1 MPVFRVFQRLGEVSG
16 DRVAACFLRIHN
28 HHTIVIGCNV
38 TKHRLPFTCG
48 HCLALVLLVRANI
61 TRLVYADMD
70 EFYYLS
76 RMALVK
82 DERHYDKFDRA
93 FSTYFKGLEDLA
105 GMIASLIPDEFL
117 RREFEKSLTPEELE
131 KIKSL
136 GGLEKLIEAFKREVE
151 EAARGEGDDKDKEGK
166 GKRGKGEEGKDRDGK
181 KRRGKR
187 QWDKRDYKAYDDNV
201 ELGTRGMKIAMRR
214 LRKLARTG
222 AEDEFDI
229 NTTISKT
236 AKNGGLLDIIMRPER
251 RNTVKVLLFLD
262 NGGSMDAHVKV
273 CEELFSAARSEFKHL
288 ETYYFHNF
296 VYDGVWKEH
305 NRRMNER
312 LDTFDILHKYAHDYK
327 VIFVGDATMA
337 PYEITHAGGSVEH
350 WNEEAGAIWM
360 QRMMDTYDKVIWINP
375 TPHDT
380 WEYSTSVALTKKLV
394 DDQMY
399 PLTIRGI
406 EEGMNYLTK

>member
-1 MPVFRVFQRLGEVSG
+1 MLINFF
-16 DRVAACFLRIHN
+16 
-28 HHTIVIGCNV
+28 
-38 TKHRLPFTCG
+38 
-48 HCLALVLLVRANI
+48 LALKKERIPVSITELLHLHDILRE
-61 TRLVYADMD
+61 RLVYADVD

-76 RMALVK
+76 RMAMVK

-93 FSTYFKGLEDLA
+93 FGAYFKGLEDLA
-105 GMIASLIPDEFL
+105 SMLASLIPDEYL
-117 RREFEKSLTPEELE
+117 RREFEKTLTQEELD

-136 GGLEKLIEAFKREVE
+136 GGLEKLIEAFKKEVE
-151 EAARGEGDDKDKEGK
+151 EAARGEGKEKDKEGK
-166 GKRGKGEEGKDRDGK
+166 GENGRGNEGDQRKGK

-187 QWDKRDYKAYDDNV
+187 SWDRRDYKAYDDNI
-201 ELGTRGMKIAMRR
+201 ELGTRGLKISLRR

-229 NTTISKT
+229 DTTIDKT

-251 RNTVKVLLFLD
+251 HNTVKVLLLLD

-296 VYDGVWKEH
+296 IYDGLWKEH

-312 LDTFDILHKYAHDYK
+312 IDTWDILHKYTHDYK

-337 PYEITHAGGSVEH
+337 PYEITHSGGSVEH

-360 QRMMDTYDKVIWINP
+360 QRMMDGFDKVIWINP
-375 TPHDT
+375 TPLDT
-380 WEYSTSVALTKKLV
+380 WEYSTSVALTNKLV
-394 DDQMY
+394 DEQMF

-406 EEGMNYLTK
+406 ENGMNYLTK

>member
-1 MPVFRVFQRLGEVSG
+1 MLINFFMELKKARIPVSITELLHLLEVLK
-16 DRVAACFLRIHN
+16 A
-28 HHTIVIGCNV
+28 
-38 TKHRLPFTCG
+38 
-48 HCLALVLLVRANI
+48 
-61 TRLVYADMD
+61 RLVYADID

-76 RMALVK
+76 RMSLVK
-82 DERHYDKFDRA
+82 DERHFDKFDRA

-105 GMIASLIPDEFL
+105 GLLSSLIPDEYL
-117 RREFEKSLTPEELE
+117 RREFEKSLSKEELE
-131 KIKSL
+131 KIKGL

-151 EAARGEGDDKDKEGK
+151 KKARGEGEEKDKEGK
-166 GKRGKGEEGKDRDGK
+166 GKNGRGESGDDKRGK

-187 QWDKRDYKAYDDNV
+187 QWDKRDYKAYDDNI
-201 ELGTRGMKIAMRR
+201 ELGTRGLKISLRR

-222 AEDEFDI
+222 ADDEFDI
-229 NTTISKT
+229 NNTIDKT

-262 NGGSMDAHVKV
+262 NGGSMDAHVRV

-296 VYDGVWKEH
+296 IYDGVWKEH
-305 NRRMNER
+305 RRRMNER
-312 LDTFDILHKYAHDYK
+312 IDTFDILHKYSHDYK

-337 PYEITHAGGSVEH
+337 PYEITHSGGSVEH

-360 QRMMDTYDKVIWINP
+360 QRVQDTFDKVIWINP
-375 TPHDT
+375 TPQDT
-380 WEYSTSVALTKKLV
+380 WEYSTAVALTKKLV
-394 DDQMY
+394 DDQMF

-406 EEGMNYLTK
+406 EDGMNVLSK

>member
-1 MPVFRVFQRLGEVSG
+1 MLINFFLELKKARIPVSITELLHLL
-16 DRVAACFLRIHN
+16 D
-28 HHTIVIGCNV
+28 
-38 TKHRLPFTCG
+38 
-48 HCLALVLLVRANI
+48 VLKA
-61 TRLVYADMD
+61 RLVYADID
-70 EFYYLS
+70 DFYYLS

-93 FSTYFKGLEDLA
+93 FGTYFKGLEDLA
-105 GMIASLIPDEFL
+105 SMIASLIPDEFL
-117 RREFEKSLTPEELE
+117 RREFEKSLTKEDLE

-151 EAARGEGDDKDKEGK
+151 EAAREGNDKDKEGK
-166 GKRGKGEEGKDRDGK
+166 GEEGKGEGKGK
-181 KRRGKR
+181 KRRGGGGKR
-187 QWDKRDYKAYDDNV
+187 SWDKRDYKAYDDNV
-201 ELGTRGMKIAMRR
+201 ELGTRGMKIALRR

-222 AEDEFDI
+222 SDDEFDI
-229 NTTISKT
+229 DTTIDKT

-251 RNTVKVLLFLD
+251 RNTIKVLLFLD

-288 ETYYFHNF
+288 ETFYFHNF
-296 VYDGVWKEH
+296 IYDGVWKEH
-305 NRRMNER
+305 RRRMNER
-312 LDTFDILHKYAHDYK
+312 LDTFDILHKYTHEYK

-360 QRMMDTYDKVIWINP
+360 QRVIDTYDKVVWINP
-375 TPHDT
+375 TPQDT
-380 WEYSTSVALTKKLV
+380 WEYSTSVALAKRLV

-406 EEGMNYLTK
+406 EDGMNYLTK

>member
-1 MPVFRVFQRLGEVSG
+1 MLINFF
-16 DRVAACFLRIHN
+16 
-28 HHTIVIGCNV
+28 
-38 TKHRLPFTCG
+38 
-48 HCLALVLLVRANI
+48 LALKKARIPVSITELLHLLDVLKA
-61 TRLVYADMD
+61 RLVYADMD

-93 FSTYFKGLEDLA
+93 FAQYFKGLEDLA
-105 GMIASLIPDEFL
+105 GMIAALIPDEFL
-117 RREFEKSLTPEELE
+117 RREFEKSLTKEELE

-151 EAARGEGDDKDKEGK
+151 EAAREGDQKDKEGK
-166 GKRGKGEEGKDRDGK
+166 GKNGRGKEGEDRKGK

-201 ELGTRGMKIAMRR
+201 ELGTRGLKISLRR

-222 AEDEFDI
+222 ADDEFDI
-229 NTTISKT
+229 NNTIDKT

-262 NGGSMDAHVKV
+262 NGGSMDAHVKTT
-273 CEELFSAARSEFKHL
+273 EELFSAARSEFKHL
-288 ETYYFHNF
+288 ETFYFHNF
-296 VYDGVWKEH
+296 LYDGVWKEQ

-350 WNEEAGAIWM
+350 WNEEAGALWM
-360 QRMMDTYDKVIWINP
+360 QRVMDTYDKVIWINP
-375 TPHDT
+375 TPQDT
-380 WEYSTSVALTKKLV
+380 WEYSTSVALTKKMV
-394 DDQMY
+394 DEQMF
-399 PLTIRGI
+399 PLTIAGI
-406 EEGMNYLTK
+406 EDGMNFLSK

>member
-1 MPVFRVFQRLGEVSG
+1 MLINFF
-16 DRVAACFLRIHN
+16 
-28 HHTIVIGCNV
+28 
-38 TKHRLPFTCG
+38 
-48 HCLALVLLVRANI
+48 LALKKTRIPVSITELLHLMDILKA
-61 TRLVYADMD
+61 RLVYADMD

-93 FSTYFKGLEDLA
+93 FGTYFKGLEDLSS
-105 GMIASLIPDEFL
+105 MIASLISDEFL
-117 RREFEKSLTPEELE
+117 RREFEKSLTREELE

-151 EAARGEGDDKDKEGK
+151 EAARGEKGDKDEEGK
-166 GKRGKGEEGKDRDGK
+166 GRRGRGEQGNDRNGK
-181 KRRGKR
+181 KRRGR
-187 QWDKRDYKAYDDNV
+187 RSWDRRDYKAYDDNV
-201 ELGTRGMKIAMRR
+201 ELGTRGIKIALRR

-229 NTTISKT
+229 DNTISKT
-236 AKNGGLLDIIMRPER
+236 ARNGGLLDIIMRAER

-273 CEELFSAARSEFKHL
+273 CEELFSATRSEFKHL

-296 VYDGVWKEH
+296 IYDGVWKEDR
-305 NRRMNER
+305 RRMNER
-312 LDTFDILHKYAHDYK
+312 IDTFDILHKYTHEYK

-337 PYEITHAGGSVEH
+337 PYEITHSGGSVEH
-350 WNEEAGAIWM
+350 WNEEAGAIWI
-360 QRMMDTYDKVIWINP
+360 QRVMDVYDKVIWINP
-375 TPHDT
+375 TPQDT

-394 DDQMY
+394 DDQMF

-406 EEGMNYLTK
+406 ENGMNFLTK

>member
-1 MPVFRVFQRLGEVSG
+1 MLINFFFTLKKARVPVSITE
-16 DRVAACFLRIHN
+16 
-28 HHTIVIGCNV
+28 
-38 TKHRLPFTCG
+38 
-48 HCLALVLLVRANI
+48 LLHLLDILKA
-61 TRLVYADMD
+61 RLVYADID

-93 FSTYFKGLEDLA
+93 FSAYFKGLEDLSSLL
-105 GMIASLIPDEFL
+105 ASLIPDEYL

-131 KIKSL
+131 KIQSL

-151 EAARGEGDDKDKEGK
+151 EAARGEGKEKDKEGK
-166 GKRGKGEEGKDRDGK
+166 GENGRGEEGNDRKGK

-201 ELGTRGMKIAMRR
+201 ELGTRGLKISLRR
-214 LRKLARTG
+214 LRKLARQG

-229 NTTISKT
+229 DNTINKT

-251 RNTVKVLLFLD
+251 RNTVKVLLMLD

-288 ETYYFHNF
+288 EVYYFHNF
-296 VYDGVWKEH
+296 IYDGVWKEH

-312 LDTFDILHKYAHDYK
+312 IDTFDILHKYTHDYK

-360 QRMMDTYDKVIWINP
+360 QRVLDTFDKVIWINP
-375 TPHDT
+375 TPQDT
-380 WEYSTSVALTKKLV
+380 WEYSTSVSLIQKLV
-394 DDQMY
+394 EDRMY
-399 PLTIRGI
+399 PLTIAGI
-406 EEGMNYLTK
+406 EEGMNVLSK